1 MDTKAPQDRENKADD
16 RLSAQVNNIQW
27 RSLERRSSLASPL
40 HPRFWAALRASAWA
54 RRLPVRSLSA
64 AVGAQSRDS
73 CSPCLS
79 RSAFRLTR
87 SSTGNRCRIPC
98 RLFLF
103 GDTPWL
109 GCTDHID
116 KQSWVFTTS
125 LPSFYMRKLYAQNDS
140 ERSTSPCCITPAS
153 HDFLS
158 GTDAGGPAASIP
170 PALHAERG
178 YRRPKSSRPAPGD
191 PGREHLARCAQLKS
205 GPRRTQKTPQPI
217 PLPMGS
223 VRAPA
228 VACAC
233 ASQIYPTN
241 IRLYNSSIHRCLFSG
256 ISPEARDSTSTC

>member
-170 PALHAERG
+170 HAERG
-178 YRRPKSSRPAPGD
+178 PGD
-191 PGREHLARCAQLKS
+191 RKALVSLQATRSRASCTMRPVGIGSSKDAENPTADSAAHGIGESARC
-205 GPRRTQKTPQPI
+205 
-217 PLPMGS
+217 
-223 VRAPA
+223 
-228 VACAC
+228 
-233 ASQIYPTN
+233 
-241 IRLYNSSIHRCLFSG
+241 CLRVCEPDLSNEHTA
-256 ISPEARDSTSTC
+256 I